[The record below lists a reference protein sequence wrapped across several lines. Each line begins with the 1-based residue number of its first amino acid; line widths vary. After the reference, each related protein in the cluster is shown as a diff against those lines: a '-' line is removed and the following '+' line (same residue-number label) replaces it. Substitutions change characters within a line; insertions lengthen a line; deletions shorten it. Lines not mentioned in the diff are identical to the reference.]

1 MNYIEIDKNKIPH
14 NFNITLGAELFN
26 IAFNYNKREDLFT
39 VDLKNADGEVL
50 VKGEPVLYGTPL
62 FNSVQN
68 MNFPIVKLIPKDT
81 SLTEKEV
88 TFDNFNETVLLMVG
102 DDNG

>member
-26 IAFNYNKREDLFT
+26 IAVNYNQREDLFT

-50 VKGEPVLYGTPL
+50 VKGEPVIYGMPL
-62 FNSVQN
+62 FNGIKN
-68 MNFPIVKLIPKDT
+68 MNFPIVKIVPKDP
-81 SLTEKEV
+81 SGEEKDI
-88 TFDNFNETVLLMVG
+88 TFQNFNETVLLIVG
-102 DDNG
+102 DDNE